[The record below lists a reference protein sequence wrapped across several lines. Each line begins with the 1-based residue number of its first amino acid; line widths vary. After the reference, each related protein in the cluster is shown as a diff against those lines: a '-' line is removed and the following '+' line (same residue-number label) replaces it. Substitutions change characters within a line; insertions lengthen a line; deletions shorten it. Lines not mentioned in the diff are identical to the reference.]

1 MELSLYI
8 FSCFELLGTVA
19 FALSGAMV
27 AIEKKA
33 DIFGVLVL
41 GIITATGG
49 GMLRDV
55 LLGKLPPRLFSNSL
69 YVAVAAVTALLLFL
83 LARRYRSSY
92 IRKAKTVDQI
102 NNFFD
107 ALGLGAFTITG
118 IQIGLSSGFAQSYF
132 FLVFLG
138 VLTGVGGGL
147 IRDLMVMEIPFVLR
161 KRVYAIAAIL
171 GGLVYVFV
179 RSMFPAGELIASLL
193 SIFTTVAI
201 RLLATYFRW
210 HLPRALP

>member
-1 MELSLYI
+1 MELSLYL
-8 FSCFELLGTVA
+8 FLCFELLGTVA
-19 FALSGAMV
+19 FAVSGAMV
-27 AIEKKA
+27 AMEKKA

-55 LLGKLPPRLFSNSL
+55 LLGKLPPRLFSNGL
-69 YVAVAAVTALLLFL
+69 YVAVAASAALLLFF
-83 LARRYRSSY
+83 LARHFRDVY
-92 IRKAKTVDQI
+92 IRKAKMVDQI

-107 ALGLGAFTITG
+107 ALGLGAFTVTG
-118 IQIGLSSGFAQSYF
+118 IQIGLSSGFADSYF

-179 RSMFPAGELIASLL
+179 RSILPGELIAALL
-193 SIFTTVAI
+193 SIFTTVTI

-210 HLPRALP
+210 NLPRALP